1 MPNCLEFRTVQAS
14 AFKTL
19 IETLKELLTD
29 TVIEATP
36 SGLKVIAV
44 DAAHVVLVH
53 LRLDASRF
61 EYYACARPSL
71 HLAVNML
78 NLYKLVKTLGN
89 SDTLTVYVDTEDM
102 NHLVVQID
110 NNEKNTQT
118 VYRLNMLDMDNVSI
132 EVPAE
137 QFDDIIVLNSGDF
150 QKLCR
155 DMLHI
160 AEKVEIK
167 VVRGEVTFSCKG
179 DFCTQETTFSSEC
192 LRDTGAEVRAER
204 QDRIVQ
210 GIFPLKY
217 LVIFTRC
224 TNLSDTVE
232 LYFKNSYPLVV
243 RYNVST
249 LGEIK
254 LVCAQLVRD

>member
-1 MPNCLEFRTVQAS
+1 MPNCLEIRTVQAS

-36 SGLKVIAV
+36 AGLKVIAV
-44 DAAHVVLVH
+44 DATHVVLVH
-53 LRLDASRF
+53 LRLEAERF
-61 EYYACARPSL
+61 EYYECTKPSL

-89 SDTLTVYVDTEDM
+89 NDTLTMYVDVDDM
-102 NHLVVQID
+102 NHLVIQID
-110 NNEKNTQT
+110 NNEKNTRT
-118 VYRLNMLDMDNVSI
+118 VYKLNMLDMDNVNI

-137 QFDDIIVLNSGDF
+137 QFDDIIVLNSVDF

-160 AEKVEIK
+160 AGKVEIK
-167 VVRGEVTFSCKG
+167 VVKGEVTFSCKG
-179 DFCTQETTFSSEC
+179 DFCTQETTFTSEC
-192 LRDTGAEVRAER
+192 LRDTGALRSS
-204 QDRIVQ
+204 DTIVQ

-217 LVIFTRC
+217 MVIFTRC
-224 TNLSDTVE
+224 TNLSNTVE

-254 LVCAQLVRD
+254 LVCAQLTGE